1 MEVVRCIGLACG
13 PVGRRSPGYRV
24 RACDTSL
31 RGNASDSHDRLS
43 NGVKTNPDIGCP
55 PAKLLGGDCTSAS
68 EYEAPRHLHAM
79 GSFHVV
85 HGVADDIRLGAV
97 DCMI

>member
-1 MEVVRCIGLACG
+1 VEVVRCIGLACG
-13 PVGRRSPGYRV
+13 PVGRRTPGYRV

-43 NGVKTNPDIGCP
+43 NGVKVNSDIGYP

-68 EYEAPRHLHAM
+68 EYEAPVTFMRWAASMSSTESPTIYDWEQLTA
-79 GSFHVV
+79 
-85 HGVADDIRLGAV
+85 
-97 DCMI
+97 